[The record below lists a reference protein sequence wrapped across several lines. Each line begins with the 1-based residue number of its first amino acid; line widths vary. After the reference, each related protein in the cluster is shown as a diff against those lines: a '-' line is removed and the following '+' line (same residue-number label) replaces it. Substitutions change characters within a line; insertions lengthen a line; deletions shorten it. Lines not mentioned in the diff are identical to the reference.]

1 MKRSDLRSPPITLL
15 SFTTHRAY
23 FAKFV
28 SMAFPKPEMG
38 DSSIVS
44 QLEIYD
50 CRGGN
55 NGWFTGYEI
64 GVVLPLLNSL

>member
-1 MKRSDLRSPPITLL
+1 LL
-15 SFTTHRAY
+15 SFTTHWMY
-23 FAKFV
+23 FATFV
-28 SMAFPKPEMG
+28 SIAIPKLDMG
-38 DSSIVS
+38 DSNPRFLPSIVS

-50 CRGGN
+50 CCGGN